1 MIQYIHPAQLSR
13 ILSDH
18 SGHVLALVDYGKNLK
33 ELDRDEGLTM
43 AIDLPQRGHGQLV
56 EMWTSPHPVS
66 ICREKD
72 VAFAFDDDILLGSIE
87 VSQKPHV
94 SLEQTTLTV
103 YQNILRSITNMGY
116 IHLARMWNYFPLINA
131 EENKQERYQRFC
143 VGRHQA
149 FSEHREEFQAIL
161 PAASAIGT
169 YGNLF
174 QVYFV
179 AGKIPSTHVENPR
192 QISAYHYPK
201 LYGPRSPSFAR
212 GTLFTMQ
219 NTLYFFVSGTA
230 SIVGHAT
237 QHIDD
242 PREQTVEAILNI
254 QGLVDHANKE
264 LEKEFGQDFMLDLLK
279 VYVRNIKD
287 TKIVRE
293 TLEEHFG
300 KEQPVL
306 YLEGE
311 MCRKDLLVEIEAIF
325 RSKSQLKC
333 KSGSN

>member
-1 MIQYIHPAQLSR
+1 
-13 ILSDH
+13 
-18 SGHVLALVDYGKNLK
+18 
-33 ELDRDEGLTM
+33 M
-43 AIDLPQRGHGQLV
+43 AIDMPQRGHGQLV

-72 VAFAFDDDILLGSIE
+72 VAFAFDDEILLGSIE
-87 VSQKPHV
+87 VSQNPNV
-94 SLEQTTLTV
+94 SLEETTLIV

-116 IHLARMWNYFPLINA
+116 VHLARMWNYFPLINA

-149 FSEHREEFQAIL
+149 FSEHKEEFQSML

-174 QVYFV
+174 QVYFL
-179 AGKIPSTHVENPR
+179 AGKSPSTHVENPR

-201 LYGPRSPSFAR
+201 FYGPRSPSFAR

-219 NTLYFFVSGTA
+219 NTSYFFVSGTA

-254 QGLVDHANKE
+254 QGLVNHASKE
-264 LEKEFGQDFMLDLLK
+264 LEKEFGLDFTLDLLK
-279 VYVRNIKD
+279 VYIRNIKD
-287 TKIVRE
+287 TTIVRE
-293 TLEEHFG
+293 TLEEYFG
-300 KEQPVL
+300 GEQAVL

-325 RSKSQLKC
+325 RSTSQLKC
-333 KSGSN
+333 QSISN